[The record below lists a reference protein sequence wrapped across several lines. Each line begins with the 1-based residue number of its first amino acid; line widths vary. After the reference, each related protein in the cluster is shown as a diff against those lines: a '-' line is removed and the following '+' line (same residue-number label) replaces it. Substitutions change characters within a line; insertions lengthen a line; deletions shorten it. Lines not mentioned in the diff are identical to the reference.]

1 MLKANLKNKLIVIF
15 LLVAIVPVLV
25 VGLLAYNR
33 SGEQV
38 EAQASSTLEMFARLA
53 GSDLE
58 SYFAE
63 REIGI
68 EVLATSRDIYESL
81 NILQGVEWN
90 LQDPNW
96 QERTEETL
104 DTILPYY
111 IEKHGYYMGF
121 LTGPDGVLVY
131 STDDDISTNTDLS
144 DRDYIQTALAGELNW
159 SDLFYSEVAE
169 ENVMVLSYPVRN
181 QGLEGEV
188 LGTLNILF
196 YDQDITGIVHEGLD
210 QLGRTGD
217 AYLIDTNGL
226 LLTNTLQG
234 EYASNAVLNESIDTE
249 ASELL
254 SRPIRQGDTSFFA
267 SGKYLNYDNEDVF
280 GQLQV
285 TRLGDEIVGLVVEI
299 QEDEILAGIGDMRNT
314 IFLII
319 GLVGILI
326 GVIAYFI
333 AGGIAS
339 PIVSATSFASKV
351 AKGDLTSKIEDKF
364 LKRKDEIGTLS
375 KALDSMRQDL
385 KETIGSIVSIADNLS
400 ANSEELSASSE
411 EIAASSQQVSSAI
424 QEVATG
430 SEEQSAQVE
439 DTQNAINEL
448 SGEIKTVASK
458 NGEMRKQAKVVS
470 GELVRSSE
478 TITTTTEQ
486 IQGVHSNQMKMAESI
501 TGLTVLSDKIGKIV
515 DMISDI
521 SQQTNLLAL
530 NAAIEAARAGEAGR
544 GFSVVADE
552 IRGLAEESS
561 QATEEID
568 GLIKEIQDSVAIT
581 TRKMEDTNAVVNESV
596 TAIGTTRTRFSEI
609 EGAVEMLN
617 ELIEIIVD
625 STEEMSLRSSEVDI
639 AIGEIAAVSQ
649 ESSSIAEEV
658 AASSQ
663 EQSASTEEIVTASEV
678 LAGMAQ
684 ELSEHA
690 AKFSL

>member
-254 SRPIRQGDTSFFA
+254 SRPIRQEDTSFFT
-267 SGKYLNYDNEDVF
+267 SGKYLSP
-280 GQLQV
+280 GLQ
-285 TRLGDEIVGLVVEI
+285 
-299 QEDEILAGIGDMRNT
+299 
-314 IFLII
+314 
-319 GLVGILI
+319 
-326 GVIAYFI
+326 
-333 AGGIAS
+333 
-339 PIVSATSFASKV
+339 
-351 AKGDLTSKIEDKF
+351 
-364 LKRKDEIGTLS
+364 
-375 KALDSMRQDL
+375 
-385 KETIGSIVSIADNLS
+385 
-400 ANSEELSASSE
+400 
-411 EIAASSQQVSSAI
+411 
-424 QEVATG
+424 
-430 SEEQSAQVE
+430 
-439 DTQNAINEL
+439 
-448 SGEIKTVASK
+448 
-458 NGEMRKQAKVVS
+458 
-470 GELVRSSE
+470 
-478 TITTTTEQ
+478 
-486 IQGVHSNQMKMAESI
+486 
-501 TGLTVLSDKIGKIV
+501 
-515 DMISDI
+515 
-521 SQQTNLLAL
+521 
-530 NAAIEAARAGEAGR
+530 
-544 GFSVVADE
+544 
-552 IRGLAEESS
+552 
-561 QATEEID
+561 
-568 GLIKEIQDSVAIT
+568 
-581 TRKMEDTNAVVNESV
+581 
-596 TAIGTTRTRFSEI
+596 
-609 EGAVEMLN
+609 
-617 ELIEIIVD
+617 
-625 STEEMSLRSSEVDI
+625 
-639 AIGEIAAVSQ
+639 
-649 ESSSIAEEV
+649 
-658 AASSQ
+658 
-663 EQSASTEEIVTASEV
+663 
-678 LAGMAQ
+678 
-684 ELSEHA
+684 
-690 AKFSL
+690 